1 MITDIGKAILD
12 SRLTLKKFFDY
23 KFNSC
28 KGLQIHSEFS

>member
-23 KFNSC
+23 EFNSC
-28 KGLQIHSEFS
+28 KGLQIHLEFS